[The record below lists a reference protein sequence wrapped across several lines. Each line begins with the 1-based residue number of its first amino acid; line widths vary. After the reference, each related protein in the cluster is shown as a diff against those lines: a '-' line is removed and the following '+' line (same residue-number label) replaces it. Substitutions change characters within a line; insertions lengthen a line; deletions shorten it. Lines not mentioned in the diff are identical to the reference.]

1 MFLEVR
7 QEPLRLE
14 PLRFSV
20 LRRRVIQ
27 MQIHLDDLQRCMF
40 RFHTR
45 RVHAQPH
52 VNETFDGDGCF
63 DFARL

>member
-7 QEPLRLE
+7 QEPLCLE

-27 MQIHLDDLQRCMF
+27 MQIHLDDLQRRMF

-45 RVHAQPH
+45 RVRAQPN

-63 DFARL
+63 DIARL